1 MFRIALALAVLLGLV
16 VTPQA
21 SAATL
26 VEVTNFGPNP
36 SNLRLH
42 VYKPDRVAAR
52 PAILLAVHYCTGS
65 GPDFHRGAE
74 FGRLADQYGFVI
86 VYPSVT
92 RADKCFDV
100 SSPRALKRDGGSDP
114 VGLNSMVRYALRQY
128 GGDPARVY
136 VTGVSSGAMMTNV
149 MVANYPDVFQAG
161 AAFAGVPEGCFATN
175 DGSTWN
181 SECANGRVLKTP
193 RQWGDIARSA
203 YPGYTGK
210 RPRMQLWHGTQDDI
224 LRYPNFGEEVDQWT
238 NVHGLSTTPTSTDQP
253 QPNWTRRRYSDK
265 VEAYSLQGVGHNL
278 MASGMALRAIQFFGL
293 DRR

>member
-1 MFRIALALAVLLGLV
+1 MFRTALALAVLLGLV

-21 SAATL
+21 SAASL
-26 VEVTNFGPNP
+26 AEVTNFGPNP

-42 VYKPDRVAAR
+42 VYEPDRVATR

-74 FGRLADQYGFVI
+74 FGRLADQYGFII

-100 SSPRALKRDGGSDP
+100 SSPQALRRDGGSDP
-114 VGLNSMVRYALRQY
+114 VGLISMVRWALRQY
-128 GGDPARVY
+128 GGNPSRVH

-161 AAFAGVPEGCFATN
+161 AAFAGVPDGCFATG

-181 SECANGRVLKTP
+181 TECANGRVLKTP

-210 RPRMQLWHGTQDDI
+210 RPRMQLWHGADDDV
-224 LRYPNFGEEVDQWT
+224 LRYPNLAEEVDQWT
-238 NVHGLSTTPTSTDQP
+238 DVHRLSTSPTSTDHP
-253 QPNWTRRRYSDK
+253 QQNWTRRRYGDK
-265 VEAYSLQGVGHNL
+265 VEAYSLRNVGHNL
-278 MASGMALRAIQFFGL
+278 MAPGMALRAIQFFGL